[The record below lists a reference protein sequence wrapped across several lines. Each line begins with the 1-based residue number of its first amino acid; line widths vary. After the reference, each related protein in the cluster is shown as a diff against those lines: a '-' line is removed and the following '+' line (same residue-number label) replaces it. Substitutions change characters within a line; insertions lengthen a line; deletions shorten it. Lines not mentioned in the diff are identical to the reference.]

1 MSFRRILLGVSTREI
16 SKNWVGMIFQYF
28 GIIMFLWILEKEFYQ
43 IRGRS
48 YQNRIWY
55 NKKLRF
61 QGILLGVSTRQ
72 ISKNWARMI
81 FLYFWIIMFL
91 WILEKGFYQIRGRSY
106 RNRIWY
112 DKNRVFGEFSRGWG
126 LVHESKSAQQITC
139 LVTFIERQITFYST
153 FVYAFNTPLQRLDL
167 WKELISLS
175 SVSIPWCV
183 VGDFNSILHLNEVS
197 GGREQWTSD
206 MQAFSDCVNSASLDH
221 IHTLGNLF
229 TWQNN
234 CPQNLIH
241 KRLDKAL
248 GNKHW
253 FYDFSEA
260 ISLVKPRGLMDHCPI
275 IISVPM
281 SVQTF
286 PKPFQYFHFMS
297 NIQGFHSTVAES

>member
-1 MSFRRILLGVSTREI
+1 M
-16 SKNWVGMIFQYF
+16 
-28 GIIMFLWILEKEFYQ
+28 
-43 IRGRS
+43 
-48 YQNRIWY
+48 
-55 NKKLRF
+55 
-61 QGILLGVSTRQ
+61 
-72 ISKNWARMI
+72 
-81 FLYFWIIMFL
+81 
-91 WILEKGFYQIRGRSY
+91 
-106 RNRIWY
+106 
-112 DKNRVFGEFSRGWG
+112 
-126 LVHESKSAQQITC
+126 
-139 LVTFIERQITFYST
+139 
-153 FVYAFNTPLQRLDL
+153 YAYNTPLQRLDL

-206 MQAFSDCVNSASLDH
+206 LQAFSDCVNSAGLDH

-241 KRLDKAL
+241 KRLDRAL

-281 SVQTF
+281 AVQTF

-297 NIQGFHSTVAES
+297 NIQGFHSTVAEAWSESWYGDPLAILCRKLKNVKKALVQLNKNAGNVHSNVTMARDDLHFFQNALTTDCNNPLLIAQESDAQLKLHSALITEEKFVHQKSRTQWLDQGDGNNSFFFNKLKANWNHNKVLAINDANGVTVFGQAEVSKVAVDYFTE